1 MYDLFRSLNNVC
13 LIDEWVCLLSAIH
26 GLVLCLCV
34 SVLES
39 VRFFKM
45 FFKRWPTKA
54 AFIWPKYSKYS
65 NIATI

>member
-1 MYDLFRSLNNVC
+1 MYDLFRSLNNVWS
-13 LIDEWVCLLSAIH
+13 IDEWVCLLSAIH

-45 FFKRWPTKA
+45 FLKGD
-54 AFIWPKYSKYS
+54 
-65 NIATI
+65 

>member
-45 FFKRWPTKA
+45 FLKGD
-54 AFIWPKYSKYS
+54 
-65 NIATI
+65 